1 MVDGA
6 IRKAIRQ
13 LGSRGA
19 VLGNCPVCGRA
30 VTPSHD
36 RVEVWRGKHAHRS
49 CAEYEPRHAA
59 RRHVSRRVHGRF
71 TRQ

>member
-1 MVDGA
+1 MQ
-6 IRKAIRQ
+6 R

-19 VLGNCPVCGRA
+19 LISDCPDCGQA

-36 RVEVWRGKHAHRS
+36 RIEVWQDKFAHRR

-59 RRHVSRRVHGRF
+59 RSHGSPRLHTRF
-71 TRQ
+71 TRP